1 MNRFRN
7 PKLKKKK
14 KEQLCVLRGPR
25 SIGTSRETPWPLWRI
40 SWRRVDLHLHPIGLA
55 WLGLAHLFFPL
66 AVLTDCIRPGCPP
79 RWRHLSRHSIP
90 RAVNV
95 SVTVWLHHESKPN
108 PSSPVNGVWK
118 VKVST
123 FRKKWPFS
131 PDRKIKFQITKAK
144 EKPTKQV
151 KKVKKNVFFSYDFH
165 LCMPRQHCQEIYSNF

>member
-1 MNRFRN
+1 MRSAWAPQHRDITWDSLAPLTN
-7 PKLKKKK
+7 L
-14 KEQLCVLRGPR
+14 LTARGFALAPD
-25 SIGTSRETPWPLWRI
+25 WL
-40 SWRRVDLHLHPIGLA
+40 GLA

-66 AVLTDCIRPGCPP
+66 AVLTDCIRPGRPP